1 MKCPK
6 CNYISFD
13 YSQTCPK
20 CKKALAEVRE
30 KMNLPSFKPTS
41 PSLAD
46 FNRHAPTES
55 IKMEK
60 KTSFDMEETTEMD
73 FSDSQDFDFHPEFD
87 SAEKTATSDMNL
99 SLDDVSDELSLGF
112 DDFPMDD
119 EASVMPQKEHTAIA
133 EDSFETD
140 LDFSFD
146 DESDELSLDFDE
158 PATGQDASEVLQT
171 EKETGMEDS
180 LDATL
185 DLSFKE
191 EIDEPIQAP
200 EEPVTTDAETAESQG
215 EEKTDE
221 EDTEQSVFLEPSE
234 QDEVTAAFDFGD
246 LSMDEQGT
254 DIEGKI
260 ADEEDDQL
268 SLDLEESVSPVQEN
282 ADITDSFSNIKKEQ
296 GGNISSDLEVLDLD
310 LDLEQPDDK

>member
-20 CKKALAEVRE
+20 CKKSLAEVRG
-30 KMNLPSFKPTS
+30 KMNLSSFKPTPLFLS
-41 PSLAD
+41 DS
-46 FNRHAPTES
+46 NRQAPTES

-73 FSDSQDFDFHPEFD
+73 FSDSQDFDFHPDFD

-119 EASVMPQKEHTAIA
+119 E
-133 EDSFETD
+133 
-140 LDFSFD
+140 
-146 DESDELSLDFDE
+146 SDELSLDFDE
-158 PATGQDASEVLQT
+158 PATGQET
-171 EKETGMEDS
+171 ENEPGMEDS

-185 DLSFKE
+185 DLSFEE
-191 EIDEPIQAP
+191 EIDEPIEAP

-221 EDTEQSVFLEPSE
+221 EDDTEQSVFLEPSE

-260 ADEEDDQL
+260 ADEEDDPI
-268 SLDLEESVSPVQEN
+268 SLDLEESVLPVQEN
-282 ADITDSFSNIKKEQ
+282 TDVTDSFSNIRKEQ